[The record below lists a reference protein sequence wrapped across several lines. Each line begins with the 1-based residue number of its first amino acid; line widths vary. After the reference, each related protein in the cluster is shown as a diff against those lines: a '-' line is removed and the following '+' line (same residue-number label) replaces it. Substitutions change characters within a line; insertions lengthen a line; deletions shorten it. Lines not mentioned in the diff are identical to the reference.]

1 MIKVN
6 ENDYAV
12 EIMNMDLFDLFK
24 KSEEEKLKYKKFFKD
39 NSINLYYRFDLHD
52 YELDE
57 NMYFYSDL
65 YTSFDEL
72 ELKHDNKYFEDYNSG
87 VYTFKNSYKK
97 NYIYKD
103 KNGKDYD
110 EITKIYIKCK
120 KNSNSRNIK
129 YYMFIEKWIGLHS
142 TDYISI
148 RIKFSFK
155 DKINLT
161 VKDILTFYE
170 WCENKKDHHEIYN
183 ISINE
188 KIIINNKLQLKKI
201 NNYCYNELSNEDND
215 FINYIKKRYIT
226 E

>member
-6 ENDYAV
+6 ENDYAM

-52 YELDE
+52 YEFDE

-97 NYIYKD
+97 N
-103 KNGKDYD
+103 
-110 EITKIYIKCK
+110 
-120 KNSNSRNIK
+120 
-129 YYMFIEKWIGLHS
+129 
-142 TDYISI
+142 
-148 RIKFSFK
+148 
-155 DKINLT
+155 
-161 VKDILTFYE
+161 
-170 WCENKKDHHEIYN
+170 
-183 ISINE
+183 
-188 KIIINNKLQLKKI
+188 
-201 NNYCYNELSNEDND
+201 
-215 FINYIKKRYIT
+215 
-226 E
+226 